1 MARKEG
7 PFKCSGAQ
15 SGWWLI
21 SVTPLFFYPTH
32 LCIAPPMDSLSPIA
46 LLSFLPIPI
55 PSFLFFISPF
65 PPFLPSATAA
75 AADVPMN
82 CGKVRVQ
89 GLQRI
94 ILIYVAT
101 SVAERAC
108 RPPLGP
114 AGAACLFYGS
124 PAAGLWQLCA
134 RLEKWAAAAPAVFHP
149 LRVEGVWYISKAP
162 NKFLKNVFLKQI
174 DFDALWGPRPAAVLC
189 EWPSVSMR
197 VREREK
203 VKEGFSSQCIG
214 STDSKE
220 HYRVPAEW
228 QPFMSCDISNHF
240 ISTFSCTV
248 SSHTY
253 K

>member
-1 MARKEG
+1 MARKEE

-21 SVTPLFFYPTH
+21 SVTPLFFSPTR
-32 LCIAPPMDSLSPIA
+32 LCIAPPMDSLS
-46 LLSFLPIPI
+46 LLSL
-55 PSFLFFISPF
+55 SFLFFLSPF

-94 ILIYVAT
+94 ILIYAGAGPVAK
-101 SVAERAC
+101 RAC
-108 RPPLGP
+108 RPPPGP
-114 AGAACLFYGS
+114 AGAARLFYGS
-124 PAAGLWQLCA
+124 PAAGLRQLCA

-149 LRVEGVWYISKAP
+149 LWVEGVWYISKAP

-174 DFDALWGPRPAAVLC
+174 DFDALWGPRPAAVLW
-189 EWPSVSMR
+189 EWPSASMR

-203 VKEGFSSQCIG
+203 ERESKRVIFFTVYWVDWQQRTLQ
-214 STDSKE
+214 STCGMTAIHELWYFK
-220 HYRVPAEW
+220 PL
-228 QPFMSCDISNHF
+228 
-240 ISTFSCTV
+240 
-248 SSHTY
+248 
-253 K
+253 

>member
-21 SVTPLFFYPTH
+21 SVTPLFFSPTR
-32 LCIAPPMDSLSPIA
+32 LCIAPPMDSLS
-46 LLSFLPIPI
+46 LLSL
-55 PSFLFFISPF
+55 SFLFFLSPF
-65 PPFLPSATAA
+65 PPFLSSATAAAA

-94 ILIYVAT
+94 ILIYAGAGPVAK
-101 SVAERAC
+101 RAC
-108 RPPLGP
+108 RPPPGP

-124 PAAGLWQLCA
+124 PAAGLRQLCA

-149 LRVEGVWYISKAP
+149 LRVEGVWYISKRLISFW
-162 NKFLKNVFLKQI
+162 KTCFLKQI
-174 DFDALWGPRPAAVLC
+174 DFDALWGQDLLQFCESDRARPCV
-189 EWPSVSMR
+189 WG
-197 VREREK
+197 RERKREK
-203 VKEGFSSQCIG
+203 VREWFSSQCIG

-228 QPFMSCDISNHF
+228 QPFTSCDISNHF
-240 ISTFSCTV
+240 CSTFSCTV

>member
-65 PPFLPSATAA
+65 PPFLPSTTAA
-75 AADVPMN
+75 AADIPMN

-94 ILIYVAT
+94 ILIYAAT
-101 SVAERAC
+101 PVAERASV
-108 RPPLGP
+108 P
-114 AGAACLFYGS
+114 S
-124 PAAGLWQLCA
+124 AAGPCRGCAPVLRLPSGRAVAALCTA
-134 RLEKWAAAAPAVFHP
+134 GEMGCRCTC
-149 LRVEGVWYISKAP
+149 R
-162 NKFLKNVFLKQI
+162 
-174 DFDALWGPRPAAVLC
+174 
-189 EWPSVSMR
+189 
-197 VREREK
+197 
-203 VKEGFSSQCIG
+203 FSSFTGRRCMI
-214 STDSKE
+214 
-220 HYRVPAEW
+220 YL
-228 QPFMSCDISNHF
+228 
-240 ISTFSCTV
+240 
-248 SSHTY
+248 
-253 K
+253 